1 MLASDPYLSHLVAA
15 TVQTATVQVVSPVST
30 DPNLNTV
37 TAAALPPASVHS
49 VLVTIATVLLQ
60 TVLVHIT
67 LR

>member
-1 MLASDPYLSHLVAA
+1 MLASDSYLSHLVAA

-37 TAAALPPASVHS
+37 TAAALPSASVHL
-49 VLVTIATVLLQ
+49 VLVTIAIVLLQ